1 MSAVQLFQIPGTGTV
16 KDDSPALRALVDRFR
31 SAAGNT
37 MTLWAP
43 QHEDDKIAGLAA
55 VWTSQDAQKAWGSS
69 ESGQSTLSDIKK
81 LPAGLLLYEDTV
93 IFSEDPRPALRAKVV
108 ELVSWIHPVDQVTA
122 EKKSE
127 IEQGFKKFQVA
138 ITQQS
143 PEADGGLVSGWGQDE
158 FDFKGVLSRRFTL
171 LIGWKSVEAHYACK
185 KTKPFTDNIH
195 WLMDYGHSEIEMAHY
210 AYSQS
215 LAT

>member
-1 MSAVQLFQIPGTGTV
+1 MSTVQFFQITTEGAVNG
-16 KDDSPALRALVDRFR
+16 DSPALQTLVNRYRNASD
-31 SAAGNT
+31 NT

-43 QHEDDKIAGLAA
+43 QHEDGKVAGIAT
-55 VWTSQDAQKAWGSS
+55 VWASHDAQKAWESS
-69 ESGQSTLSDIKK
+69 EAGQSARSDIKK
-81 LPAGLLLYEDTV
+81 LSTGELYDDTV
-93 IFSEDPRPALRAKVV
+93 LFSEDAIPVLKAKVV
-108 ELVSWIHPVDQVTA
+108 ELVSWIHPADQIA
-122 EKKSE
+122 AKKRE
-127 IEQGFKKFQVA
+127 IEEGFKKFQTA

-143 PEADGGLVSGWGQDE
+143 PEADGGLVSGWGQGE

-195 WLMDYGHSEIEMAHY
+195 WLRGYGHSEVVMVHY

-215 LAT
+215 LPT